1 MPENKPLTGYPS
13 IDKPWLK
20 YYKPG
25 AEEAALNI
33 PVGKTVWDVIEEKLL
48 QYKDIPAIEYFGRVI
63 SRPEFID
70 MVYTWARS
78 FKALGVKEN
87 EIVAYYGPL
96 FPDVC
101 AMTFALNMIG
111 ACPYFVKLAITPD
124 ALAEETRECRIA
136 IVFEGMWQNVNGEF
150 TKDRFEKVII
160 INAADG
166 MAGAKKQI
174 ASLLSKL
181 KSKKNELSLGDKYC
195 SVREV
200 KALAKEYIG
209 ELKVPFVSER
219 PAFITSSSG
228 TTVGG
233 VVKGVIATNESALAQ
248 STSIVQSDVQY
259 LPKYRVLNQLPPSI
273 ATCLNSLV
281 IMPLITGE
289 TIIID
294 PRVSADD
301 FKNQIVQYK
310 PNICLAPGCCW
321 EAAFNKIIDEMK
333 QGKQF
338 DFSYAKQWVIGGE
351 GTSVKKIRNLS
362 EIVRACGGDG
372 LVCGYGLSE
381 TFSGVTFDKNNA
393 KPIARKEISE
403 VGIPQAGMKIG
414 IFDADGKELS
424 YNQRG
429 EMWVKT
435 KAAMKGYYNKPELT
449 AQIKIDGWIHTGD
462 LAEIDENGFVY
473 IWGRIKDAFVYG
485 NDKTIYLFDVA
496 FKIIENDFIED
507 AIVLPMIVKED
518 GVSLVAHIVWSG
530 NPTTDEQI
538 RYIEQLNASMSKY
551 LPQSISMVAYSVH
564 DIMLPFSP
572 TTLKK
577 DKNKLSK
584 QTTGYMQVVDRKIH
598 EIHFELNNDGTTFV
612 MICDNA

>member
-1 MPENKPLTGYPS
+1 MTCYPS
-13 IDKPWLK
+13 TDKPWLK

-25 AEEAALNI
+25 AEEASLNI
-33 PVGKTVWDVIEEKLL
+33 PTDKTVWDVIEEKLL
-48 QYKDIPAIEYFGRVI
+48 QYKDIPAIEYFGHVI
-63 SRPEFID
+63 TRPEFID

-78 FKALGVKEN
+78 FKALGVKED
-87 EIVAYYGPL
+87 EIVVYYGPL
-96 FPDVC
+96 FPDIC

-124 ALAEETRECRIA
+124 ALAEETKECRIA
-136 IVFEGMWQNVNGEF
+136 IAYEDMWQNVSGEF

-160 INAADG
+160 INASDG
-166 MAGAKKQI
+166 MAGVKKQI

-181 KSKKNELSLGDKYC
+181 KSKQNVLSSGDKYL
-195 SVREV
+195 SITEA
-200 KALAKEYIG
+200 KALAKEYEG
-209 ELKVPFVSER
+209 ELKVPFVTDR

-248 STSIVQSDVQY
+248 SISIIASDVQY
-259 LPKYRVLNQLPPSI
+259 LLGYRVLNQLPPSI

-281 IMPLITGE
+281 FMPLITGE

-333 QGKQF
+333 QGKKF

-362 EIVRACGGDG
+362 DIVRKCGGDG

-381 TFSGVTFDKNNA
+381 TFSGVTFDKINA
-393 KPIARKEISE
+393 KPKARKEISE
-403 VGIPQAGMKIG
+403 VGIPQAGMTIG
-414 IFDADGKELS
+414 IFDASGKELT

-429 EMWVKT
+429 ELWVKT

-449 AQIKIDGWIHTGD
+449 AQTKINGWIHTGD

-473 IWGRIKDAFVYG
+473 IWGRIKDAFEYG
-485 NDKTIYLFDVA
+485 DNQKIYLFDVA
-496 FKIIENDFIED
+496 YKMLENDFIED
-507 AIVLPMIVKED
+507 VIVLPMIVKED
-518 GVSLVAHIVWSG
+518 SVSLVAHIVWNG
-530 NPTTDEQI
+530 NPTVDEQKK
-538 RYIEQLNASMSKY
+538 YIEDMNALMKMY
-551 LPQSISMVAYSVH
+551 LPKSISMAAYSVH
-564 DIMLPFSP
+564 DVMLPYSP

-584 QTTGYMQVVDRKIH
+584 QITGYVQVVDGQWMT
-598 EIHFELNNDGTTFV
+598 IHFEPNENSSTYT
-612 MICDNA
+612 MISNYGFF